1 MPHIL
6 FRCPR
11 TGMNVQH
18 WIAEDAAQ
26 DAEKSYYDAVTC
38 PICLRLHFVNR
49 MTGKTLGD
57 KDKAD

>member
-1 MPHIL
+1 
-6 FRCPR
+6 
-11 TGMNVQH
+11 MNVQH
-18 WIAEDAAQ
+18 WVAEDAAA

-49 MTGKTLGD
+49 VTGKTLGD